1 MISLKVSLM
10 TVNDQIASQWINR
23 LPLRWALGGLLL
35 GVVWSA
41 ISSYLQGS
49 FENPVGGLQAGL
61 IRVIVIIVLPLAML
75 GAIWGYSER
84 AKLVRSANQGTAIL
98 IETIRGTVRRQVG
111 KAMLCGMAFGIFVKL
126 FLRARASLPW
136 DTLEHIATNLSAA
149 LGFVV
154 LAIPIGLVVGH
165 ILKRNL
171 FRRFSAAD

>member
-1 MISLKVSLM
+1 MMDL
-10 TVNDQIASQWINR
+10 NDQIASRWINR

-35 GVVWSA
+35 GVVWGA

-49 FENPVGGLQAGL
+49 LKNPVGGVGAGL
-61 IRVIVIIVLPLAML
+61 IRLIVFILLPLALL

-98 IETIRGTVRRQVG
+98 VDTIHRTVRRQVG
-111 KAMLCGMAFGIFVKL
+111 KAMLCGMAFGIFVNL
-126 FLRARASLPW
+126 FLRNRASFRW
-136 DTLEHIATNLSAA
+136 DTLEHIASNLSAA
-149 LGFVV
+149 LGFVL

-171 FRRFSAAD
+171 FRRFSHTD